1 MLNGCLSTF
10 YVDRLRDMFPSFQV
24 YHFMNDELNKVLF
37 ILPENEFSGSNLL
50 DFIFLLTRTKDKFD
64 IIVVRDTLRV
74 TLDLE
79 DLVVPFGPKRL

>member
-64 IIVVRDTLRV
+64 IIAVRDTLRV